1 MATALPF
8 AQSSAPELDFA
19 ITAAEP
25 LAHAA
30 GPTLRFELEITSPAA
45 IRSIALNAE
54 IRIAA
59 TRRAYDAAAQ
69 TRLVELFGRPEDW
82 GRNLHSLHWTTANV
96 TVLPFSGRTSVDVLV
111 PCSYD
116 LEVAGAKYLNALED
130 GDVPLEFMFSGTVFY
145 TADDGRLQVARIS
158 WEKETAYRLP
168 VAVWQETIER
178 HFPGAGWLRL
188 DRRTFER
195 LSDYKARHTLLTWE
209 DTIEALLRGD

>member
-1 MATALPF
+1 VATALQF
-8 AQSSAPELDFA
+8 AQSRAPELDFA
-19 ITAAEP
+19 IATAEP

-30 GPTLRFELEITSPAA
+30 GPTLRFELEVKSPAA

-69 TRLVELFGRPEDW
+69 ARLVELFGRPEDW

-96 TVLPFSGRTSVDVLV
+96 TVLPFSGRTTVDLLV

-145 TADDGRLQVARIS
+145 AADDGRLQVARIS
-158 WEKETAYRLP
+158 WEKEAAYRLP
-168 VAVWQETIER
+168 VTVWRETIER

-188 DRRTFER
+188 NRKTFER
-195 LSDYKARHTLLTWE
+195 LSEYKARHALLTWE
-209 DTIEALLRGD
+209 DTVEALLRDD

>member
-1 MATALPF
+1 VATTLPF
-8 AQSSAPELDFA
+8 ARSGSPELDFA
-19 ITAAEP
+19 IASAGP
-25 LAHAA
+25 LQHAA
-30 GPTLRFELEITSPAA
+30 GPTLRFELEVKSPAA
-45 IRSIALNAE
+45 IKSIALNAE

-69 TRLVELFGRPEDW
+69 ARLVELFGRPEDW

-96 TVLPFSGRTSVDVLV
+96 TVLPFTGRTTVDVLV

-130 GDVPLEFMFSGTVFY
+130 GDVPLEFLFSGTVFY
-145 TADDGRLQVARIS
+145 AADDGRLQVARIS

-168 VAVWQETIER
+168 VAVWRETIER

-188 DRRTFER
+188 DRKTFER
-195 LSDYKARHTLLTWE
+195 LSDYKARHALLTWE
-209 DTIEALLRGD
+209 DTIEALMRGK